1 VIPSSSVTDHLVHFE
16 RNGKLG
22 FSVFRQYYWWIT
34 VSGLVAVIACA
45 LIVSIPFYKTPLLA
59 LHTRQGDVGWI
70 VMGAILLYFLSK
82 VYEPWCELTFRL
94 AQVSIDFP
102 SKRLNLKGQRSVE
115 LCTAKAIV
123 IQKDEK
129 AIEAKYLILINHDS
143 GVQTPIQ
150 FLAFDNWE
158 SAQTVANRIA
168 KFLEVPVDIRKDK
181 E

>member
-1 VIPSSSVTDHLVHFE
+1 MLSTKPIDKIVFFE
-16 RNGKLG
+16 EDGKLAFAKTRHFYLWG
-22 FSVFRQYYWWIT
+22 I
-34 VSGLVAVIACA
+34 VSGVPLLVILFVLLFAPFSHLSLQELPGRYGEIGVIA
-45 LIVSIPFYKTPLLA
+45 ILA
-59 LHTRQGDVGWI
+59 LF
-70 VMGAILLYFLSK
+70 LYTSERMYRPWRNLMYLSSP
-82 VYEPWCELTFRL
+82 VLF
-94 AQVSIDFP
+94 DFP
-102 SKRLNLKGQRSVE
+102 SKRLNLKGERAVE
-115 LCTAKAIV
+115 LCLAKAIV